1 VAGGCVV
8 VAVGIAAVGAV
19 ETVLVV
25 VIVAVVE
32 GGLRV
37 FCFVVPLSCV
47 LQCPRLF

>member
-8 VAVGIAAVGAV
+8 AAVGIAGVGAV
-19 ETVLVV
+19 VTVIVV

-37 FCFVVPLSCV
+37 SCFVVPLSCV
-47 LQCPRLF
+47 